1 VPRLGALLVF
11 CVAGPAGTAQA
22 QGSGP
27 ILRWPEAI
35 GFVAVAGVTFITDE
49 RIRGTFQGH
58 DSRLRNSVAE
68 IGNAFGNPTYVYPS
82 LLLSTLAGSVTG
94 SEDLYGVSW
103 RALKSTALAGGVTLV
118 LKSLIGRRR
127 PDVSPD
133 DPLRFSPM
141 SFKYNS
147 LPSGH
152 TTLAFSLA
160 TSLAME
166 TKSVL
171 PDIGLF
177 GLATTTGF
185 ARLHVHKHWASD
197 IVVGAGVGILA
208 ARLVRRYDRSGGAGA
223 VRFAGN
229 FTF

>member
-1 VPRLGALLVF
+1 M
-11 CVAGPAGTAQA
+11 
-22 QGSGP
+22 
-27 ILRWPEAI
+27 
-35 GFVAVAGVTFITDE
+35 
-49 RIRGTFQGH
+49 
-58 DSRLRNSVAE
+58 AE

-82 LLLSTLAGSVTG
+82 LLVSTLAGSVTG
-94 SEDLYGVSW
+94 SDDLYGVSW

-133 DPLRFSPM
+133 DPYRFSPM

-152 TTLAFSLA
+152 TTMAFSLA
-160 TSLAME
+160 SSLAME
-166 TKSVL
+166 TRSVL
-171 PDIGLF
+171 PDIILF
-177 GLATTTGF
+177 GLATSTGF

-197 IVVGAGVGILA
+197 TVVGAGVGILA

-223 VRFAGN
+223 LRFAGN